1 MIGNDIVD
9 LKLAEKQSSWR
20 RKGFLEKVFS
30 ANEQAMIFEAE
41 KPDLIVWRLW
51 SMKESAY
58 KARLRVQKQIQINP
72 KDFDCEIVNDQKGMV
87 HCGSKMYRTRSEIND
102 DFVHTQAFSKEF
114 DHSLFSKVIAIDQ
127 SRSGSKQLY
136 NAAILSVVTSANP
149 EESDVVIRKNSLGIP
164 ELYKMGKKMPF
175 LCSLSHH
182 GRYGSYVIS
191 DYQKNQNGVSPCKP
205 LTL

>member
-9 LKLAEKQSSWR
+9 LKLAEKQSNWR
-20 RKGFLEKVFS
+20 RKGFMEKVFS

-41 KPDLIVWRLW
+41 KPDFMVWRLW

-58 KARLRVQKQIQINP
+58 KARLRIQKQIQINP
-72 KDFDCEIVNDQKGMV
+72 KDFECQILSDQKGMV
-87 HCGSKMYRTRSEIND
+87 YFGSKLYHTRSEMND
-102 DFVHTQAFSKEF
+102 NFVHTQACSKEF
-114 DHSLFSKVIAIDQ
+114 EDSLLSKVIDMDQ
-127 SRSGSKQLY
+127 SRLGSNQLY

-149 EESDVVIRKNSLGIP
+149 EKPDVEIRKNNLGIP
-164 ELYKMGKKMPF
+164 ELFRMGKKMPV

-191 DYQKNQNGVSPCKP
+191 YYQKNQNGVYPCKP
-205 LTL
+205 